1 MEKSIFDFDDKL
13 KYNSP
18 FKEQI
23 CKIQPNVPK
32 MLIAYFESIAP
43 IVFPTGKKNKSII
56 IIETI
61 NYKDHNYNFELV
73 NYDKRELD
81 ITFKIIQKPLSE
93 LENKAIVL
101 VEFTSNKTGIN
112 SFGFKLNN
120 LSTNHLSLAFGEER
134 KMVSEHTPSSSFL
147 LKLKQFEGLG
157 NKEAIEYDTDGNIKK
172 LFLYNDS
179 SNYATIGY
187 GHLIAR
193 KTVESLNQE
202 EKDKWINGITL
213 ERAEELLLEDIKNE
227 QQKLITGLRD
237 NKGNYLFEGV
247 KVKLLQREFDAL
259 LLAVFNGGYGSTL
272 ENIINKGPDTYTEL
286 EIFKGF
292 LTRRFSG
299 GQEIQGLIKRRAEE
313 ADIFYNDNWM
323 PYPSSKYKTQK
334 DYITYYLNFIQ
345 TNLNNTKEGNK
356 KP

>member
-1 MEKSIFDFDDKL
+1 MEKSIFDFDNKL

-18 FKEQI
+18 FKEQV
-23 CKIQPNVPK
+23 CKIQSNIPK
-32 MLIAYFESIAP
+32 MIVAYFENIVQP
-43 IVFPTGKKNKSII
+43 VFPIEKKNQSII

-73 NYDKRELD
+73 NSNKRELN
-81 ITFKIIQKPLSE
+81 IVFKTIQKPLSE
-93 LENKAIVL
+93 LENKTIIL
-101 VEFTSNKTGIN
+101 VEFTSNKTGIY
-112 SFGFKLNN
+112 SFGFKLNS
-120 LSTNHLSLAFGEER
+120 LSTNYLSLAFGEER

-157 NKEAIEYDTDGNIKK
+157 KREAIEYDSDGNISK
-172 LFLYNDS
+172 LFPYNDS

-193 KTVESLNQE
+193 RTVESLSKE
-202 EKDKWINGITL
+202 EKDKWKNGITM
-213 ERAEELLLEDIKNE
+213 EQAEELLLEDIKVE
-227 QQKLITGLRD
+227 QQKLVTGLRD
-237 NKGNYLFEGV
+237 NNGKYLFEGV

-259 LLAVFNGGYGSTL
+259 LLAVFNGGYGSTI
-272 ENIINKGPDTYTEL
+272 ENIINKGHETYTEV

-299 GQEIQGLIKRRAEE
+299 GQEINGLIKRRAEE

-334 DYITYYLNFIQ
+334 DYINHYLDFIQ
-345 TNLNNTKEGNK
+345 KNLNNTKIENR